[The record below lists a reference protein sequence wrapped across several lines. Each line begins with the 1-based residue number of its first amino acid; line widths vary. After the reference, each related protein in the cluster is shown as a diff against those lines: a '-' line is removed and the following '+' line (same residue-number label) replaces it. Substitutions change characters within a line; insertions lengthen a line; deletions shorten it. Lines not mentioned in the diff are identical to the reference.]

1 MPAAVRLN
9 YKDGAY
15 AIDSAP
21 GERDDP
27 DKNVLVWLVSLE
39 SGLEYPQLRHFVG
52 HVAREVSNGA
62 SRRVPSAAS

>member
-9 YKDGAY
+9 YKDGTY

-27 DKNVLVWLVSLE
+27 DKNILVWLVSLE
-39 SGLEYPQLRHFVG
+39 SDLEDLQLTPYSG
-52 HVAREVSNGA
+52 HVA
-62 SRRVPSAAS
+62 